1 MPFSGKFQEKRNF
14 PFGLVKAFEKRVLP
28 VWRYLVHNLAMVDS
42 SQPRTRATA
51 ATELWLYMVHN
62 LAMVD
67 SSQPRARATVA
78 TELWLCSNP
87 MARPRSSV
95 DYLGMF
101 GCFEKFCYYTL
112 MGRSS
117 EIVIP
122 QEILKFNQ
130 ICTCSTQKDTFVP
143 RDKFTRMRT

>member
-1 MPFSGKFQEKRNF
+1 M
-14 PFGLVKAFEKRVLP
+14 KAFEKRVLP

-42 SQPRTRATA
+42 SQPRARATA
-51 ATELWLYMVHN
+51 ATELWLYMIHN

-67 SSQPRARATVA
+67 SSQPRARATAA

-143 RDKFTRMRT
+143 RDKFSRMRT